1 MTSPASD
8 TPSSKVVDL
17 EVKDARVI
25 FTAIWEALEE
35 ELGREHLR
43 FPKEIILLG
52 GAPGAGKG
60 TQTQFISQTRGLT
73 CPPIVISDLLT
84 TPAMQRLKAEGL
96 MVGDKEVIAVLLRT
110 LLEPTYRDGVVLDGF
125 PRTPVQVECLKLLV
139 DKIGELYDEYASSPL
154 AIPLPAAHHS
164 RDGAVRRRE
173 YEHRAA
179 ARARPPVRRTQ
190 PARG

>member
-1 MTSPASD
+1 MSSPVTDRPAQQIR
-8 TPSSKVVDL
+8 DL
-17 EVKDARVI
+17 EVKDPRII
-25 FTAIWEALEE
+25 FTPTWESLEE

-110 LLEPTYRDGVVLDGF
+110 L
-125 PRTPVQVECLKLLV
+125 
-139 DKIGELYDEYASSPL
+139 
-154 AIPLPAAHHS
+154 
-164 RDGAVRRRE
+164 
-173 YEHRAA
+173 
-179 ARARPPVRRTQ
+179 
-190 PARG
+190 